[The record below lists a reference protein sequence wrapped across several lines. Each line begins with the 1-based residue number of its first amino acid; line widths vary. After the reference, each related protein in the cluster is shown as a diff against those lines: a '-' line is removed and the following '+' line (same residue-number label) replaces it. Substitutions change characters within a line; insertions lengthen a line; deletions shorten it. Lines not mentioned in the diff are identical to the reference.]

1 LFENHR
7 DELHRV
13 AHDANSLQAS
23 RLTGFEPLSGGQT
36 HRAKVVIRAVPANVT
51 LNPMDDPE

>member
-1 LFENHR
+1 
-7 DELHRV
+7 
-13 AHDANSLQAS
+13 
-23 RLTGFEPLSGGQT
+23 LTGFEPLSGGQT